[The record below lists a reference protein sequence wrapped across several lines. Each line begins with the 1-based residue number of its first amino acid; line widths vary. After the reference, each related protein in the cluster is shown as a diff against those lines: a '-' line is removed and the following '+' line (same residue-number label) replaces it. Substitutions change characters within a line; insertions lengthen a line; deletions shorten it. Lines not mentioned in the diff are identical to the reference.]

1 MENFTYDIPTRIHFG
16 RGQLAWLKQELPA
29 YGKRVLLTYGGG
41 SIKKNGIYE
50 EIRRIGGEAGLE
62 LFELSGVEANPT
74 IRTVRRGIALCREQE
89 IDVILAVGGGSVID
103 CSKAVAAGRYYEGD
117 PWELVLHWDRI
128 TKALPILTVLTIA
141 ATGSEM
147 DNIAVISNEE
157 TRDKMAM
164 KHPILRPKVSI
175 LDPTYTFTVSPYQ
188 SASGVADILSHAME
202 SYFAREEARLQDYFA
217 ESIMKVCVEYGP
229 RILEQPDDYEA
240 RANLMWAS
248 SWAIND
254 MLKLGH
260 ALPWSVHAIEHQ
272 LSAVYDITHGVGLAI
287 VTPHWMEYALK
298 EETVDKFYELAVNV
312 WRVPESGDRFAVAR
326 AGIQALRDF
335 YQRLGISSHLSEL
348 GIDET
353 HFEEMAKKA
362 ARQAGGSYQP
372 MTKDD
377 IVRIYQNSL

>member
-16 RGQLAWLKQELPA
+16 RGQLARLKQELPA
-29 YGKRVLLTYGGG
+29 YGKRILLTYGGG

-62 LFELSGVEANPT
+62 LFELSDVEANPA

-89 IDVILAVGGGSVID
+89 IDAILAVGGGSVID
-103 CSKAVAAGRYYEGD
+103 CAKAVAAGRYYEGD

-164 KHPILRPKVSI
+164 KHPALRPKVSI
-175 LDPTYTFTVSPYQ
+175 LDPSYTFTVSAYQ

-202 SYFAREEARLQDYFA
+202 SYFARENARLQDYFA
-217 ESIMKVCVEYGP
+217 QSIMKVCVEYGP
-229 RILEQPDDYEA
+229 RILEKPDDYEA

-272 LSAVYDITHGVGLAI
+272 LSAVYDITHGVGLAV
-287 VTPHWMEYALK
+287 VTPHWMEYVLK
-298 EETVDKFYELAVNV
+298 EETVDKFYELAVNI
-312 WRVPESGDRFAVAR
+312 WRVPESSDKFAVAK

-335 YQRLGISSHLSEL
+335 YRQLGIVSRLSEL
-348 GIDET
+348 GIDEA
-353 HFEEMAKKA
+353 HFEEMAEKA
-362 ARQAGGSYQP
+362 AQQAKGSYQP

-377 IVRIYQNSL
+377 IVKIYQNSL

>member
-1 MENFTYDIPTRIHFG
+1 
-16 RGQLAWLKQELPA
+16 
-29 YGKRVLLTYGGG
+29 
-41 SIKKNGIYE
+41 
-50 EIRRIGGEAGLE
+50 
-62 LFELSGVEANPT
+62 
-74 IRTVRRGIALCREQE
+74 
-89 IDVILAVGGGSVID
+89 
-103 CSKAVAAGRYYEGD
+103 
-117 PWELVLHWDRI
+117 
-128 TKALPILTVLTIA
+128 
-141 ATGSEM
+141 
-147 DNIAVISNEE
+147 
-157 TRDKMAM
+157 
-164 KHPILRPKVSI
+164 
-175 LDPTYTFTVSPYQ
+175 
-188 SASGVADILSHAME
+188 
-202 SYFAREEARLQDYFA
+202 
-217 ESIMKVCVEYGP
+217 
-229 RILEQPDDYEA
+229 
-240 RANLMWAS
+240 MWAS